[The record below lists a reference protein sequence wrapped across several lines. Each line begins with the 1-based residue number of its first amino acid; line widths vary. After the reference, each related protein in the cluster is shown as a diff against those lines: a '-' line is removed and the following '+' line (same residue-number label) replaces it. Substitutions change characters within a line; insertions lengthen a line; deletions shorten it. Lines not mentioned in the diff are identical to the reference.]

1 MPHLS
6 KETTLLSS
14 AFWHVRLRAAQ
25 IGRCLGRQSTTSR
38 FHRPHRTIARR
49 SLLRL
54 RLPRTGVWRLPSFCT
69 CPNGTFAVLRFDLCV
84 VGYRC
89 SAPCNTPPHHLMRHG
104 EGPRRISPAPS
115 RLLHCVSVWTVQLY
129 VWRSPR
135 GAHFSATAARR
146 PFTWLIRICMPYS
159 MVYFIGYRSRP
170 SAALRLAAPVAVQ
183 ALYWWWCYNVSNS
196 VLAVQVYTH

>member
-104 EGPRRISPAPS
+104 EGPRRISPAPP
-115 RLLHCVSVWTVQLY
+115 RLLHCVDCAAVRMEVAAWSALFRHCGAAAVL
-129 VWRSPR
+129 R
-135 GAHFSATAARR
+135 G
-146 PFTWLIRICMPYS
+146 
-159 MVYFIGYRSRP
+159 
-170 SAALRLAAPVAVQ
+170 
-183 ALYWWWCYNVSNS
+183 
-196 VLAVQVYTH
+196 